1 MIRLKSILFPF
12 ILFANQVVAQNQID
26 SIYIAQIDSI
36 LIEKKKED
44 FEVYRVHFEDTSNH
58 RWVAM
63 DYHEGKLVTIHYT
76 FISCEHTSFHVQ
88 NDSLI
93 CVEYQLSDP
102 DIRSSLPPSS
112 SHVIYFKQDK
122 QVRSSLVISGWGD
135 PTTCDSHSVEN
146 KDFLEEF
153 NSYKWLDLSKFE

>member
-1 MIRLKSILFPF
+1 
-12 ILFANQVVAQNQID
+12 
-26 SIYIAQIDSI
+26 
-36 LIEKKKED
+36 
-44 FEVYRVHFEDTSNH
+44 
-58 RWVAM
+58 M

-76 FISCEHTSFHVQ
+76 FISCEQTSFHVQ

-102 DIRSSLPPSS
+102 DIRSSLPPSKT
-112 SHVIYFKQDK
+112 HVIYFKHDK
-122 QVRSSLVISGWGD
+122 QVLVSLTKTIWGD

-153 NSYKWLDLSKFE
+153 NFYKWLDLSKFE